1 MAVTSFIINVN
12 SAKPQELLAF
22 YRDIVGLKPNPD
34 MGESALMAAQTPFL
48 IDGHEALHGATKE
61 PARLWHNFFVDDLAS
76 EQKRMEAAGVKFI
89 RTAGKEPWGGSIS
102 TFIDPDGNYGQLIQF
117 DPVKGG
123 LYSMALNTDDVP
135 RLTSFY
141 VDLLGLVLNP
151 DMGAVMAGPTP
162 LHIAEHSEV
171 HGPAKEP
178 ARELP
183 DFFVDDLAAE
193 QKRLEAA
200 GVKFIRTAGKEP
212 WGGVISTFIDP
223 DGNYGQL
230 IEYKP

>member
-1 MAVTSFIINVN
+1 MAVTSFIININ
-12 SAKPQELLAF
+12 SENPARLHTF
-22 YRDIVGLKPNPD
+22 YRDVVGLKPNPG
-34 MGESALMAAQTPFL
+34 MGETALMAAQTPFL
-48 IDGHEALHGATKE
+48 IDGHGDVHGATKE
-61 PARLWHNFFVDDLAS
+61 PARAWHNFFVDDLAS
-76 EQKRMEAAGVKFI
+76 EQSRMEAAGVKFI

-135 RLTSFY
+135 RLQNFY
-141 VDLLGLVLNP
+141 VDVLGLVPNP

-162 LHIAEHSEV
+162 LHIADHSDV
-171 HGPAKEP
+171 HGPSKEP
-178 ARELP
+178 ARVLLN
-183 DFFVDDLAAE
+183 FFVDDLASE

-212 WGGVISTFIDP
+212 WGGTISTFVDP
-223 DGNYGQL
+223 DGNYAQL